1 MDVSR
6 LVCMYVWSRACG
18 YVCLNICFRLC
29 LFVCECIDTDPF
41 AQNNATIHSITE
53 SKLSATAQRRAVAP
67 LHHQVA
73 QLSSHIFMMYLPKP
87 LDRKRVCPLRTWYQS
102 RCAVSSDS
110 LTSID
115 LD

>member
-1 MDVSR
+1 
-6 LVCMYVWSRACG
+6 MYVCVVACMW
-18 YVCLNICFRLC
+18 VCVLVNMFPT
-29 LFVCECIDTDPF
+29 LFVCVCECIDTDPF
-41 AQNNATIHSITE
+41 AQNNANFHSIAE
-53 SKLSATAQRRAVAP
+53 SKLSAPERRAVAP

-73 QLSSHIFMMYLPKP
+73 QLNPLLLMMYLSDP
-87 LDRKRVCPLRTWYQS
+87 LDRRRACPLRTWYQS